1 MQNNIA
7 VTEAVRHLA
16 IGAAGTTASLSIQL
30 KTPHTFLNL
39 QLPYWFF
46 LLSMIVLVFVG
57 AFLSLRI
64 DYMQNNGT
72 PIGNFFTALIVG
84 FVLSFVILPTL
95 VATSSVGW
103 MQIAAFF
110 SGLCGTLL
118 MRALLDI
125 LSNPQLRSTLVK
137 VGVGLAIA
145 AIGAVAEYLRRNM
158 GVGL

>member
-72 PIGNFFTALIVG
+72 PVGNG
-84 FVLSFVILPTL
+84 
-95 VATSSVGW
+95 
-103 MQIAAFF
+103 
-110 SGLCGTLL
+110 
-118 MRALLDI
+118 
-125 LSNPQLRSTLVK
+125 
-137 VGVGLAIA
+137 
-145 AIGAVAEYLRRNM
+145 
-158 GVGL
+158 